1 MSIPL
6 FHIESEQSVLGGLLI
21 DPKAFDRI
29 DWLHESD
36 FYRED
41 HRLIFRHVA
50 MMLADRQPVD
60 VVTVAESLASAGVD
74 EDCAGLAYLGELA
87 MNTPSAANIRRY
99 AEVVSA
105 KRALRDWLAA
115 SAQIADLAN
124 AEGSK
129 PIEQRIDEAQAVIF
143 ALAERRGDNSD
154 DPETIGALLP
164 SVVEDIQARYDRGG
178 AITGLSTGFTDL
190 DAKTCGLNPGDLVI
204 VAGRPSMGKTAFAL
218 NVAEHVAVNED
229 KPALVFSME
238 MGKKQLSERS
248 IASIGRVSMNALR
261 SGQMSDDEWSRMS
274 FAIGK
279 LFKAPLLIDDAPA
292 LTVAQM
298 RSRAR
303 RAAKKHG
310 LSLIVVDYIQL
321 ASGEGQGRGERQS
334 REQEVSSISRGL
346 KALAK
351 EFNCPV
357 IALSQLKRKVDDRP
371 NKRPLMSDL
380 RDSGAIE
387 QDADLI
393 LMMYRDEY
401 YNPDT
406 PDKGIAEIIV
416 AKQRMGETGIV
427 PVLFRGEFSRFENLS
442 SEAKREMFEARQA
455 SKPIARRAKGF
466 D

>member
-1 MSIPL
+1 MSAL
-6 FHIESEQSVLGGLLI
+6 FHLESEQSVLGGLLI

-29 DWLHESD
+29 DWLTESD

-41 HRLIFRHVA
+41 HRLIFRHIV
-50 MMLADRQPVD
+50 MMLAERQPVD
-60 VVTVAESLASAGVD
+60 VVTVSESLASAGVD
-74 EDCAGLAYLGELA
+74 EDCTGLAYLGELA

-99 AEVVSA
+99 AEVVSE
-105 KRALRDWLAA
+105 KRARRDLLAA

-124 AEGSK
+124 EEGAK
-129 PIEQRIDEAQAVIF
+129 PIDQRIDEAQAVIF
-143 ALAERRGDNSD
+143 ALAERRCEGSD
-154 DPETIGALLP
+154 EPETIGALLP
-164 SVVEDIQARYDRGG
+164 GVAEDVQARYDQGG
-178 AITGLSTGFTDL
+178 AIAGLPSGFADL
-190 DAKTCGLNPGDLVI
+190 DAKTCGFGGGDLII

-218 NVAEHVAVNED
+218 NVAEHVAVNEN
-229 KPALVFSME
+229 KPVVIFSME

-261 SGQMSDDEWSRMS
+261 SGQMTDDDFSRMS
-274 FAIGK
+274 FALGK

-303 RAAKKHG
+303 RIAKKHG
-310 LSLIVVDYIQL
+310 LSLVVVDYIQL
-321 ASGEGQGRGERQS
+321 ATGEGQS

-346 KALAK
+346 KAMAK

-357 IALSQLKRKVDDRP
+357 IALSQLNRKVDERP

-401 YNPDT
+401 YHPET
-406 PDKGIAEIIV
+406 TDKGIAEIIV
-416 AKQRMGETGIV
+416 AKQRMGETGII
-427 PVLFRGEFSRFENLS
+427 PVLFRGEFSRFENLTA
-442 SEAKREMFEARQA
+442 EARRELFEARQLA
-455 SKPIARRAKGF
+455 KPLARKAKGF
-466 D
+466 EQ

>member
-1 MSIPL
+1 MSTL
-6 FHIESEQSVLGGLLI
+6 FHVESEQSVLGGLLI
-21 DPKAFDRI
+21 DPKSFDRI
-29 DWLHESD
+29 DCLQESD
-36 FYRED
+36 FYRDD
-41 HRLIFRHVA
+41 HRLIFRHIV
-50 MMLADRQPVD
+50 MMLTERKPVD

-74 EDCAGLAYLGELA
+74 EDRTGLAYLGELA

-99 AEVVSA
+99 AEVVSE
-105 KRALRDWLAA
+105 KRALRDLLAA
-115 SAQIADLAN
+115 SAQIADIAN
-124 AEGSK
+124 ADGSK
-129 PIEQRIDEAQAVIF
+129 PIEQRIDEAQAVVF
-143 ALAERRGDNSD
+143 ALAERRIEGSR

-190 DAKTCGLNPGDLVI
+190 DDKTCGLNPGDLVI

-218 NVAEHVAVNED
+218 NVAEHVAVND
-229 KPALVFSME
+229 GKPVLVFSME
-238 MGKKQLSERS
+238 MAKNQLSERS

-261 SGQMSDDEWSRMS
+261 SGQMTDDDWGRMT

-279 LFKAPLLIDDAPA
+279 LFNAPLLIEDAPA
-292 LTVAQM
+292 LTVTQM
-298 RSRAR
+298 RARAR
-303 RAAKKHG
+303 RTAKKHG
-310 LSLIVVDYIQL
+310 ISLIVIDYIQL
-321 ASGEGQGRGERQS
+321 ARGEGQS

-357 IALSQLKRKVDDRP
+357 IALSQLNRKVDDRP

-401 YNPDT
+401 YHPDT

-416 AKQRMGETGIV
+416 AKQRMGETGII
-427 PVLFRGEFSRFENLS
+427 PVLFRGEFSRFENLT

-455 SKPIARRAKGF
+455 SKPIARRGKGF
-466 D
+466 DG

>member
-1 MSIPL
+1 MSSPL

-21 DPKAFDRI
+21 DPKAFDHVDR
-29 DWLHESD
+29 LQESD

-41 HRLIFRHVA
+41 HRLIFRHIV
-50 MMLADRQPVD
+50 MMLAERQPVD
-60 VVTVAESLASAGVD
+60 VVTVAESLVSAGVD
-74 EDCAGLAYLGELA
+74 EDSTGLAYLGELA
-87 MNTPSAANIRRY
+87 ANTPSATNIRRY
-99 AEVVSA
+99 AAVVSE
-105 KRALRDWLAA
+105 KRALRDLLAA
-115 SAQIADLAN
+115 SAQIADIAN

-129 PIEQRIDEAQAVIF
+129 PADQRIDEAQAVVF
-143 ALAERRGDNSD
+143 ALAERRIEGSE

-164 SVVEDIQARYDRGG
+164 SVIEDIQARYDRGG

-261 SGQMSDDEWSRMS
+261 SGQMSDDEWTRMS
-274 FAIGK
+274 FALGK
-279 LFKAPLLIDDAPA
+279 LFNAPLLIEDAPA
-292 LTVAQM
+292 LTVTQM

-303 RAAKKHG
+303 RAAKKNG

-321 ASGEGQGRGERQS
+321 ASGDSASMKNGS
-334 REQEVSSISRGL
+334 REQEVSSVSRGL

-357 IALSQLKRKVDDRP
+357 IALSQLNRKVDDRP

-416 AKQRMGETGIV
+416 AKQRMGETGII
-427 PVLFRGEFSRFENLS
+427 PVLFRGEFSRFENLT
-442 SEAKREMFEARQA
+442 SEAKRELFEARRLA
-455 SKPIARRAKGF
+455 KPMARGTRGF

>member
-1 MSIPL
+1 MSAL
-6 FHIESEQSVLGGLLI
+6 FHLESEQSVLGGLLI
-21 DPKAFDRI
+21 DPKSFDRI
-29 DWLHESD
+29 DWLQESD

-41 HRLIFRHVA
+41 HRLIFRHIV
-50 MMLADRQPVD
+50 MMLTERKPVD
-60 VVTVAESLASAGVD
+60 AVTVAESLASAGVD
-74 EDCAGLAYLGELA
+74 EDRTGLAYLGELA

-99 AEVVSA
+99 AEVVSE
-105 KRALRDWLAA
+105 KRALRDLLAA

-129 PIEQRIDEAQAVIF
+129 PASQRIGEAQAVIF
-143 ALAERRGDNSD
+143 ALAERRGEGSD

-164 SVVEDIQARYDRGG
+164 SVVDDVQARFDRGG
-178 AITGLSTGFTDL
+178 AITGLSTGFHDL
-190 DAKTCGLNPGDLVI
+190 DVKTCGLNPGDLII

-261 SGQMSDDEWSRMS
+261 SGRMSDDEWSRMS

-303 RAAKKHG
+303 RIAKKHG

-321 ASGEGQGRGERQS
+321 ATGEGQS

-357 IALSQLKRKVDDRP
+357 IALSQLNRKVDERP

-401 YNPDT
+401 YHPDT

-416 AKQRMGETGIV
+416 AKQRMGETGII
-427 PVLFRGEFSRFENLS
+427 PVLFRGEFSRFENLTA
-442 SEAKREMFEARQA
+442 EARRELFEARQLA
-455 SKPIARRAKGF
+455 KPLARKAKGF
-466 D
+466 EQ

>member
-1 MSIPL
+1 MSSL
-6 FHIESEQSVLGGLLI
+6 FHLESEQSVLGGLLI
-21 DPKAFDRI
+21 DPKSFDRI
-29 DWLHESD
+29 DCLQESD
-36 FYRED
+36 FYRDD
-41 HRLIFRHVA
+41 HRLIFRHIV
-50 MMLADRQPVD
+50 MMLTERKPVD

-74 EDCAGLAYLGELA
+74 EERAGLAYLGELA
-87 MNTPSAANIRRY
+87 MNTPSAANIQRY
-99 AEVVSA
+99 AAVVSE
-105 KRALRDWLAA
+105 KRALRDLLAA
-115 SAQIADLAN
+115 SAQIADIAN
-124 AEGSK
+124 ADGSK
-129 PIEQRIDEAQAVIF
+129 PIEQRIDEAQAVVF
-143 ALAERRGDNSD
+143 ALAERRIEGSR
-154 DPETIGALLP
+154 DPETIGSLLP

-190 DAKTCGLNPGDLVI
+190 DDKTCGLNPGDLVI

-218 NVAEHVAVNED
+218 NVAEHVAVND
-229 KPALVFSME
+229 GKPVLVFSME
-238 MGKKQLSERS
+238 MAKNQLSERS

-261 SGQMSDDEWSRMS
+261 SGQMTDEYFSRMS
-274 FAIGK
+274 FALGK
-279 LFKAPLLIDDAPA
+279 LFKAPLLIEDAPA
-292 LTVAQM
+292 LTVTQM
-298 RSRAR
+298 RARAR

-310 LSLIVVDYIQL
+310 LSLIVIDYIQL
-321 ASGEGQGRGERQS
+321 ARGEGQS

-357 IALSQLKRKVDDRP
+357 IALSQLNRKVDDRP

-401 YNPDT
+401 YHPDT

-416 AKQRMGETGIV
+416 AKQRMGETGII
-427 PVLFRGEFSRFENLS
+427 PVLFRGEFSRFENLT

-455 SKPIARRAKGF
+455 SKPIARRGKGF
-466 D
+466 DG

>member
-1 MSIPL
+1 MSAL
-6 FHIESEQSVLGGLLI
+6 FHVESEQSVLGGLLI

-29 DWLHESD
+29 DWLTESD

-41 HRLIFRHVA
+41 HRLIFRHIV
-50 MMLADRQPVD
+50 MMLTERKPVD
-60 VVTVAESLASAGVD
+60 VVTVAESLASAGID
-74 EDCAGLAYLGELA
+74 EDSTGLAYLGELA

-99 AEVVSA
+99 AEVVSE
-105 KRALRDWLAA
+105 KRALRDLLAA
-115 SAQIADLAN
+115 SAQIADIAN

-129 PIEQRIDEAQAVIF
+129 PASQRMDEAQAVIL
-143 ALAERRGDNSD
+143 ALAERRGEGSD

-164 SVVEDIQARYDRGG
+164 SVVDDVQARFDRGG
-178 AITGLSTGFTDL
+178 AITGLSTGFHDL

-218 NVAEHVAVNED
+218 NVAEHVAVNDE

-261 SGQMSDDEWSRMS
+261 SGRMSDDEWSRMS

-279 LFKAPLLIDDAPA
+279 LFKAPLLIDDSPA

-303 RAAKKHG
+303 RIAKKHG
-310 LSLIVVDYIQL
+310 LSLVVVDYIQL
-321 ASGEGQGRGERQS
+321 ATGEGQS

-357 IALSQLKRKVDDRP
+357 IALSQLNRKVDERP

-401 YNPDT
+401 YHPDT

-416 AKQRMGETGIV
+416 AKQRMGETGII
-427 PVLFRGEFSRFENLS
+427 PVLFRGEFSRFENLTA
-442 SEAKREMFEARQA
+442 EARRELFEARQLA
-455 SKPIARRAKGF
+455 KPLARKAKGF
-466 D
+466 EQ

>member
-1 MSIPL
+1 MSSL

-29 DWLHESD
+29 DWLTESD

-41 HRLIFRHVA
+41 HRLIFRHIV
-50 MMLADRQPVD
+50 MMLTERKPVD

-74 EDCAGLAYLGELA
+74 ENSTGLAYLGELA
-87 MNTPSAANIRRY
+87 INTPSAANIRRY
-99 AEVVSA
+99 AEVVSE
-105 KRALRDWLAA
+105 KRALRDLLAA
-115 SAQIADLAN
+115 SSRIADIAN

-129 PIEQRIDEAQAVIF
+129 PASQRIDEAQAVIF
-143 ALAERRGDNSD
+143 ALAERRGEGSD
-154 DPETIGALLP
+154 DPESIGTLLP
-164 SVVEDIQARYDRGG
+164 GVVDDIQARFDRGG
-178 AITGLSTGFTDL
+178 AITGLSTGFADL

-218 NVAEHVAVNED
+218 NVAEHVAVNEE

-238 MGKKQLSERS
+238 MAKNQLSERS
-248 IASIGRVSMNALR
+248 IASIGRVPMNAIR

-274 FAIGK
+274 FALGK
-279 LFKAPLLIDDAPA
+279 LFKAPLLIDDSPA

-303 RAAKKHG
+303 RAAKRHG
-310 LSLIVVDYIQL
+310 LSLIVVDYVQL
-321 ASGEGQGRGERQS
+321 ARGEGQS

-351 EFNCPV
+351 EFACPV
-357 IALSQLKRKVDDRP
+357 IALSQLNRKVDERP

-387 QDADLI
+387 QDADVI

-401 YNPDT
+401 YHPET

-416 AKQRMGETGIV
+416 AKQRMGETGII
-427 PVLFRGEFSRFENLS
+427 PVLFRGEFSRFENLT
-442 SEAKREMFEARQA
+442 SEAKRELHEARRIA
-455 SKPIARRAKGF
+455 KPMARRPRGF
-466 D
+466 DQ

>member
-1 MSIPL
+1 MSAL

-29 DWLHESD
+29 DWLTESD

-41 HRLIFRHVA
+41 HRLIFRHVV
-50 MMLADRQPVD
+50 MMLTERKPVD

-74 EDCAGLAYLGELA
+74 EDRAGLAYLGELA

-99 AEVVSA
+99 AEVVSE
-105 KRALRDWLAA
+105 KRTLRDLLAA

-124 AEGSK
+124 ADGSK
-129 PIEQRIDEAQAVIF
+129 PIDQRIDEAQAVIF
-143 ALAERRGDNSD
+143 SLAERRGGGSD
-154 DPETIGALLP
+154 DPESIGVLLP
-164 SVVEDIQARYDRGG
+164 GVVDDVQARFDRGG
-178 AITGLSTGFTDL
+178 AITGLSTGFDDL
-190 DAKTCGLNPGDLVI
+190 DAKTCGLNPGDLVV

-218 NVAEHVAVNED
+218 NVAEHVAVNEG

-261 SGQMSDDEWSRMS
+261 SGRMSDDEWSRMS

-303 RAAKKHG
+303 RIAKKHG
-310 LSLIVVDYIQL
+310 LSLVVVDYIQL
-321 ASGEGQGRGERQS
+321 ATGEGQS

-357 IALSQLKRKVDDRP
+357 IALSQLNRKVDERP

-401 YNPDT
+401 YHPET
-406 PDKGIAEIIV
+406 TDKGIAEIIV
-416 AKQRMGETGIV
+416 AKQRMGETGII
-427 PVLFRGEFSRFENLS
+427 PVLFRGEFSRFENLTA
-442 SEAKREMFEARQA
+442 EARRELFEARQEA
-455 SKPIARRAKGF
+455 KPIARRAKGF
-466 D
+466 HS

>member
-1 MSIPL
+1 MSSL

-29 DWLHESD
+29 DWLTESD

-41 HRLIFRHVA
+41 HRLIFRHIV
-50 MMLADRQPVD
+50 MMLTERKPVD

-74 EDCAGLAYLGELA
+74 ENSTGLAYLGELA

-99 AEVVSA
+99 GEVVRE
-105 KRALRDWLAA
+105 KRALRDLLTA
-115 SAQIADLAN
+115 SSQIADIAN

-129 PIEQRIDEAQAVIF
+129 PASQRIDDAQAVIF
-143 ALAERRGDNSD
+143 ALAERRGEGSD

-164 SVVEDIQARYDRGG
+164 GVVDDIQARFDRGG
-178 AITGLSTGFTDL
+178 AITGLSTGFADL

-218 NVAEHVAVNED
+218 NVAEHVAVNEE

-238 MGKKQLSERS
+238 MAKNQLSERS
-248 IASIGRVSMNALR
+248 IASIGRVSMNAIR

-274 FAIGK
+274 FALGR
-279 LFKAPLLIDDAPA
+279 LFKAPLLIDDSPA

-303 RAAKKHG
+303 RAAKRHG
-310 LSLIVVDYIQL
+310 LSLIVVDYVQL
-321 ASGEGQGRGERQS
+321 ARGEGQS

-351 EFNCPV
+351 EFACPV
-357 IALSQLKRKVDDRP
+357 IALSQLNRKVDERP

-387 QDADLI
+387 QDADVI

-401 YNPDT
+401 YHPET

-416 AKQRMGETGIV
+416 AKQRMGETGII
-427 PVLFRGEFSRFENLS
+427 PVLFRGEFSRFENLT
-442 SEAKREMFEARQA
+442 SEAKRELYEARRVA
-455 SKPIARRAKGF
+455 KPMARGTRGF
-466 D
+466 DG